1 MSGKKLDV
9 PIEPAEAV
17 EERARLMITP
27 SDLARR
33 LAADKRLVLVDVR
46 SEPEFRMLRIEGARL
61 ATRELVEEIFTRW
74 EKDVPIVV
82 YDHFGRESLNAARA
96 LASRGFSDARAL
108 AGGIDAWSE
117 TIDPLIPRYG

>member
-9 PIEPAEAV
+9 PIEPADAA
-17 EERARLMITP
+17 EERARMMVTP
-27 SDLARR
+27 ADLARR
-33 LAADKRLVLVDVR
+33 IAEDKRLVLIDVR
-46 SEPEFRMLRIEGARL
+46 SEPEFRMMRIDGARL

-96 LASRGFSDARAL
+96 LASRGFTDARAL

-117 TIDPLIPRYG
+117 AVDPMIPRYG